1 MKTLII
7 AIVMLII
14 AIVMLISASCS
25 IQPQPKPPVKPLAEQ
40 AKAEKLR
47 SFFHGT
53 DDGSVAL
60 QIAVQA
66 EMDRIEKE
74 GRDPNATD
82 IDEILRRAEAI
93 VFEKGD

>member
-7 AIVMLII
+7 AIVIL
-14 AIVMLISASCS
+14 SASCR

-40 AKAEKLR
+40 TKAEKLR
-47 SFFHGT
+47 TFLHGT
-53 DDGSVAL
+53 GDGSVAL